1 MKKAKRD
8 LTLRET
14 AAPTP
19 TAPVAMV
26 QQMQWHFYGVYGMM
40 PFGIQ
45 TDPYMGVFCKEVK
58 RAIPNIDVHQSP
70 YRDFEAYHLA
80 AEIGT
85 LPPVDGIFV
94 AGTSL
99 GANNCTLIASQ
110 TRHIVDGLF
119 GFQASNYGVKVPLTP
134 NVKFAH
140 LFSSDNP
147 LPLPGLGGYRWE
159 RGGMTGG
166 LILQTHN
173 IPHPGDYNH
182 TDRAAFIR
190 EMQNIIAHTTR

>member
-14 AAPTP
+14 AASTP